1 MKLLTKQQALKAYLA
16 GYTIVYNI
24 DCKFKQVNQNTRLN
38 ASNEYYVLGYMT
50 ILLVKLCTGYWCRHT
65 CVYLNTL

>member
-24 DCKFKQVNQNTRLN
+24 EGKSKQVNQSTRLN
-38 ASNEYYVLGYMT
+38 ASNEYYVLD
-50 ILLVKLCTGYWCRHT
+50 C
-65 CVYLNTL
+65 